1 MNDRRP
7 GFTLIELAAVIAI
20 IAVLIA
26 MLLPAVQ
33 SAREQARRTQC
44 VNNLLQIGVA
54 LAGYEASNRVLPPGT
69 VDASDPVDDAVAGY
83 RFGWIPRLLPYLER
97 RAVANGVNLDQGIY
111 APSQFTSRLIVLN
124 VALCPSTPRPGGF
137 GVNSTSS
144 LPSFPP
150 SSYAACH
157 HDLDEPI
164 AASNRG
170 VFFLNSRVRS
180 AEIEDGLGRTLFVGE
195 KRPGGDEMGWAVGT
209 RATLRNAGLPI
220 NATNLPPIDQ
230 MVSIPPPP
238 SDDPGIDP
246 VLGPA
251 APPPSPSGSYPA
263 VGGFGGYHP
272 GGANFLLGDGS
283 VRLIRV
289 SVNLDV
295 YRRLASRDDGRPIGD
310 DEF

>member
-1 MNDRRP
+1 MNDRRR
-7 GFTLIELAAVIAI
+7 GFTLIELATVIAI

-26 MLLPAVQ
+26 LLLPAVQ
-33 SAREQARRTQC
+33 AAREQARRTQC

-97 RAVANGVNLDQGIY
+97 RAVANGLNLAEGVY
-111 APSQFTSRLIVLN
+111 AGSQLTARLTLMNTLI
-124 VALCPSTPRPGGF
+124 CPSDSQSFRF
-137 GVNSTSS
+137 GPSTISS
-144 LPSFPP
+144 LPTYPRSN
-150 SSYAACH
+150 YAACH

-209 RATLRNAGLPI
+209 RATLRNTGLPI
-220 NATNLPPIDQ
+220 NATSLPPIDQ
-230 MVSIPPPP
+230 MVAIPPPP
-238 SDDPGIDP
+238 SDDPDVGP
-246 VLGPA
+246 PPEPA
-251 APPPSPSGSYPA
+251 APNLPPGGPYPA
-263 VGGFGGYHP
+263 VGGFGSSHP

-295 YRRLASRDDGRPIGD
+295 YRRLARRDDGRPIGD
-310 DEF
+310 DQF